1 MVKGL
6 RLFWHSLWQLFG
18 NLPAALMISALP
30 AALMVG
36 LLYALNLE
44 FLLVP
49 ENLNR
54 ALARGLLPCGRLAV
68 FVFAAQA
75 AFCWIAVGWHRFVL
89 MEEPHGRGIPPFHL
103 APSVRYCLATL
114 LLSLLVLLPLSV
126 PIGILSGI
134 YAAISKHISS
144 VPGALILS
152 LIFIVPSLLLQTIML
167 RAGVYLPGLALGRPE
182 RMSLGWNAT
191 RLQLMPLFVLLALL
205 TFVFVLLSL
214 SAKLSAS
221 FYPARPL
228 GAVWAIMLLWFQT
241 MLGLSVVTTLYGRY
255 IQNRPLRGEP
265 PLPQG

>member
-1 MVKGL
+1 MVRGL

-89 MEEPHGRGIPPFHL
+89 MEEPHGRGIPAQANVIGFSMFVI
-103 APSVRYCLATL
+103 AV
-114 LLSLLVLLPLSV
+114 LLVV
-126 PIGILSGI
+126 VGQVIGSRRR
-134 YAAISKHISS
+134 SPSS
-144 VPGALILS
+144 
-152 LIFIVPSLLLQTIML
+152 
-167 RAGVYLPGLALGRPE
+167 
-182 RMSLGWNAT
+182 
-191 RLQLMPLFVLLALL
+191 
-205 TFVFVLLSL
+205 
-214 SAKLSAS
+214 
-221 FYPARPL
+221 
-228 GAVWAIMLLWFQT
+228 
-241 MLGLSVVTTLYGRY
+241 
-255 IQNRPLRGEP
+255 
-265 PLPQG
+265 